1 MSGGPDPL
9 YVAARRTLLDALEA
23 IKDHLDAVILVGA
36 QAVYLHTGA
45 GELAV
50 DPYTTDADLA
60 LDPTVLGPEP
70 LIEEL
75 LGEAG
80 FSRSPN
86 DVGAWGK
93 PMVVEGVSRPM
104 VVDLLVPE
112 AVGGA
117 GRRGAR
123 IPPHDK
129 RVARKVSG
137 LEGALIDR
145 EVQRIG
151 SLEPEDEREFE
162 VSVAGP
168 GALLVSKM
176 VKIGE
181 RADQHGRRSDK
192 DALDVLRL
200 LQAVPTD
207 ELARRIDALCGE
219 EVSATVA
226 TLALETLAEMFEA
239 PRSAG
244 CLMAAR
250 AAAPLESEEVVAA
263 AAVALSH
270 DLMETLKRQH
280 S

>member
-9 YVAARRTLLDALEA
+9 YIAARRTLLDALEVM
-23 IKDHLDAVILVGA
+23 KDHLDAVILVGA

-60 LDPTVLGPEP
+60 LDPTLLGPEP

-129 RVARKVSG
+129 RTARKVFG
-137 LEGALIDR
+137 LEGVLVDR
-145 EVQRIG
+145 ELHRIG
-151 SLEPEDEREFE
+151 SLEPEDDREFE

-181 RADQHGRRSDK
+181 RSNQPGRRSDK

-200 LQAVPTD
+200 LQAVSTD
-207 ELARRIDALCGE
+207 DLARRLDSLYE
-219 EVSATVA
+219 KEVSGSVV
-226 TLALETLAEMFEA
+226 TLAVENLAKMFETL
-239 PRSAG
+239 RSTG

-263 AAVALSH
+263 SAVALSH
-270 DLMETLKRQH
+270 DLVKALKRLRE
-280 S
+280 